1 MTNWFAKMYK
11 RIVGLVFLIL
21 LIVPFKIVT
30 AQDTQPS
37 GPVYVV
43 QSGDTFYSIAVKFG
57 VTVDDIV
64 KANPSINPNALSVG
78 AEVVIPGMQGVSGKL
93 LTETIPLGETLR
105 TLSIHN
111 QITSLQVAQLNRITS
126 PAEVYAGASLIIPQ
140 QDNIQSP
147 QSQFLLGQNQ
157 SLFQVAIQQ
166 NLNPWLLAEVNQ
178 LSSTWDILPGETVY
192 DQVANNPAKV
202 SLISPVISE
211 IAVDPLPIQQGETAE
226 IKITTT
232 QPVDF
237 SGSLA
242 NHDLHFFPNGANTYV
257 ALQGV
262 YGMADP
268 GIYPFTLLGK
278 LKDGTQ
284 FSFEQMVVLQALGY
298 PTEKINGVAS
308 ETLDPAVTKPEDD
321 MVSGIVA
328 KATPEKY
335 WSGVFKAPGYDPNWI
350 TDWYGSRRSYNGGPV
365 SAFHTG
371 VDYGGGIGL
380 PIKAAASGV
389 VVYTGLLSVRGN
401 ATIIDHGWGIYTGY
415 YHQSEIKVK
424 VGDKVEA
431 GQEIGIYGATG
442 RVTGPHL
449 HWDLFVNGVQVNPL
463 TWLDKVFP

>member
-1 MTNWFAKMYK
+1 MLLAFPSQ
-11 RIVGLVFLIL
+11 IVA
-21 LIVPFKIVT
+21 
-30 AQDTQPS
+30 AQDSQPT

-57 VTVDDIV
+57 VTVDEIV
-64 KANPSINPNALSVG
+64 QANPTINPNALSVG
-78 AEVVIPGMQGVSGKL
+78 AEVVIPGMQGVTGKL

-105 TLSIHN
+105 TISIHN
-111 QITSLQVAQLNRITS
+111 QIPLQQISQLNRITS

-140 QDNIQSP
+140 QDNPQAP
-147 QSQFLLGQNQ
+147 QSQFLLSQNQ
-157 SLFQVAIQQ
+157 SLFQVAVQQ
-166 NLNPWLLAEVNQ
+166 NLNPWLMAEINQ
-178 LSSTWDILPGETVY
+178 LGSTWDMLPGESIF
-192 DQVANNPAKV
+192 DQVPNQPSQV
-202 SLISPVISE
+202 SLISPLIKE
-211 IAVDPLPIQQGETAE
+211 IKVDPLPLQQGETAE
-226 IKITTT
+226 VTITTT
-232 QPVDF
+232 QPVEF
-237 SGSLA
+237 TGSLA
-242 NHDLHFFPNGANTYV
+242 NHTLNFFSNGEYKYV

-268 GIYPFTLLGK
+268 GIYPFTLVGK

-284 FSFEQMVVLQALGY
+284 FTFEQMVVLQALGY
-298 PTEKINGVAS
+298 PTEKINGVAT

-321 MVSGIVA
+321 MVSGIVV

-335 WSGVFKAPGYDPNWI
+335 WGGLFKVPGYDPNWI
-350 TDWYGSRRSYNGGPV
+350 TDWYGSRRAYNGGPV

-380 PIKAAASGV
+380 PIKAAADGV
-389 VVYTGLLSVRGN
+389 VVFAGPLTVRGN

-424 VGDKVEA
+424 VGDKVQA

-463 TWLDKVFP
+463 TWLEKVFP